1 LAVITDENDL
11 KIAPAGYAFSI
22 WGVIYSLLGV
32 FMIYQALPGDWV
44 PDRNDKFIF
53 EDIGYQFAVN
63 MVINGLWLVLFMT
76 GGGTTVGFGLALV
89 DIIAMLTSNIWILTQ
104 ASSTTLNLTEVLSL
118 RTGFSIYS
126 GWVTAATILNVS
138 FLLKAL
144 GLKDPNIMYGF
155 TEEKLTELVLWVAFV
170 IYNLFAY
177 SQRNPLYGSIFI
189 WVTLAIKSELLDKHP
204 DLTSLIDELT
214 TISGIQIVSMVV
226 LWTLLSSEVIYD
238 LNVPSNWNTG
248 LFYGW

>member
-1 LAVITDENDL
+1 VITDENDL

-32 FMIYQALPGDWV
+32 FMVYQALPGDWV
-44 PDRNDKFIF
+44 PERNDKLIF
-53 EDIGYQFAVN
+53 EDLGYHFAAN
-63 MVINGLWLVLFMT
+63 MVINGLWLILFMT

-89 DIIAMLTSNIWILTQ
+89 DIIAMLTSNIWILYQ
-104 ASSTTLNLTEVLSL
+104 ASTTELNLVEALSL
-118 RTGFSIYS
+118 RGGFTIYS

-144 GLKDPNIMYGF
+144 GLADPNILYGF
-155 TEEKLTELVLWVAFV
+155 NEENLTETVLWVALV

-189 WVTLAIKSELLDKHP
+189 WVTLAIKSELLDKHA
-204 DLTSLIDELT
+204 DLTSLIDTLT

-226 LWTLLSSEVIYD
+226 LWTLLSSEIIYD
-238 LNVPSNWNTG
+238 LDAPSNWNTG